1 MKSVLHL
8 FLILIAFMT
17 LPFFTFAQDGSEDK
31 GSLESGTI
39 DSQFDYIYSVSNNFQ
54 EYKVVKQSNL
64 DQLKSH
70 ILDSMRTM
78 RTEVGDLKLL
88 LVSEK
93 DSVKNLNTILATAEA
108 EKQEA
113 IAEKDNF
120 SFLGMGIHKAVY
132 SSMMWILVAVLAG
145 ALAIFSFQYYS
156 SFRKIKKAQKD
167 LAEVQEEFD
176 NHRKNMLDRERKL
189 KRELV
194 DAQLGRK

>member
-1 MKSVLHL
+1 MKSVLSL
-8 FLILIAFMT
+8 SLILIFLIV
-17 LPFFTFAQDGSEDK
+17 LPSYTFAQDSTENI
-31 GSLESGTI
+31 GSLQSGTI

-54 EYKVVKQSNL
+54 EYKVVKQTNL
-64 DQLKSH
+64 DQLKSN

-88 LVSEK
+88 IMNEK
-93 DSVKNLNTILATAEA
+93 DSIKNLNTILITAET

-120 SFLGMGIHKAVY
+120 SFLGMGIHKEVY
-132 SSMMWILVAVLAG
+132 SSIVWILVFVLAG
-145 ALAIFSFQYYS
+145 ALAIFSFQYFT
-156 SFRKIKKAQKD
+156 SFKKIKKAQKD

-176 NHRKNMLDRERKL
+176 NHRKTMLDRERKL

>member
-1 MKSVLHL
+1 MKSVLPL
-8 FLILIAFMT
+8 FLILISLIAVPSFS
-17 LPFFTFAQDGSEDK
+17 FAQEDNEEK
-31 GSLESGTI
+31 GSLKSGTI

-54 EYKVVKQSNL
+54 EYKVVKRTNL
-64 DQLKSH
+64 DQLKSN

-88 LVSEK
+88 IVSEK
-93 DSVKNLNTILATAEA
+93 DSIKNLNAILAIAET

-132 SSMMWILVAVLAG
+132 SSMMWIVVAVLAG
-145 ALAIFSFQYYS
+145 ALAIFSFQYFS
-156 SFRKIKKAQKD
+156 SFKKIRKAQKD

-194 DAQLGRK
+194 DAQLGR

>member
-1 MKSVLHL
+1 MKSVLSL
-8 FLILIAFMT
+8 FLILISLIT
-17 LPFFTFAQDGSEDK
+17 LPSFTFAQESTDDK
-31 GSLESGTI
+31 GSLQSGTI

-54 EYKVVKQSNL
+54 EYKVVKRTNL
-64 DQLKSH
+64 DQLKSN

-88 LVSEK
+88 IVSEK
-93 DSVKNLNTILATAEA
+93 DSIENLNTILASAETQ
-108 EKQEA
+108 KQEA

-132 SSMMWILVAVLAG
+132 SSMMWILVAVLAV
-145 ALAIFSFQYYS
+145 ALAIFSFQYFS
-156 SFRKIKKAQKD
+156 SFKKIRKAQKD
-167 LAEVQEEFD
+167 LADVQEEFD

-194 DAQLGRK
+194 DAQLGR

>member
-1 MKSVLHL
+1 MKSVLSL
-8 FLILIAFMT
+8 FLILISLII
-17 LPFFTFAQDGSEDK
+17 LPSFTFAQESTDDK
-31 GSLESGTI
+31 GSLQSGTI

-54 EYKVVKQSNL
+54 EYKVVKRTNL
-64 DQLKSH
+64 DQLKSN

-88 LVSEK
+88 IVSEK
-93 DSVKNLNTILATAEA
+93 DSIENLNTILASAETQ
-108 EKQEA
+108 KQEA

-132 SSMMWILVAVLAG
+132 SSMMWILVAVLAV
-145 ALAIFSFQYYS
+145 ALAIFSFQYFS
-156 SFRKIKKAQKD
+156 SFKKIIKAQKD
-167 LAEVQEEFD
+167 LADVQEEFD

-194 DAQLGRK
+194 DAQLGR

>member
-1 MKSVLHL
+1 MKRVLPL
-8 FLILIAFMT
+8 LLLAISLIII
-17 LPFFTFAQDGSEDK
+17 PFITFAQTETTEE
-31 GSLESGTI
+31 GSLDSGTI
-39 DSQFDYIYSVSNNFQ
+39 DSQFEYIYSVSNNFQ
-54 EYKVVKQSNL
+54 EYKVVKRTNL
-64 DQLKSH
+64 DQLKSN

-78 RTEVGDLKLL
+78 RTEVGDLKGLI
-88 LVSEK
+88 VSEK
-93 DSVKNLNTILATAEA
+93 DSIKNLNSILVTAET

-132 SSMMWILVAVLAG
+132 SSFMWILVSVLAS
-145 ALAIFSFQYYS
+145 ALAIFSFQYFS
-156 SFRKIKKAQKD
+156 SFKKIRKAQKD

-194 DAQLGRK
+194 DAQLGR

>member
-1 MKSVLHL
+1 MKSALPL
-8 FLILIAFMT
+8 LLILISLAT
-17 LPFFTFAQDGSEDK
+17 IPSFTFAQASADDK
-31 GSLESGTI
+31 ASLKSGTI
-39 DSQFDYIYSVSNNFQ
+39 DSQFDYIYGVSNNFQ
-54 EYKVVKQSNL
+54 EYKVVKRTNL
-64 DQLKSH
+64 DQLKAN

-78 RTEVGDLKLL
+78 RAEVGDLKLL
-88 LVSEK
+88 IVSEK
-93 DSVKNLNTILATAEA
+93 DSINNLNSILMIAET

-132 SSMMWILVAVLAG
+132 SSMMWILISVLAA
-145 ALAIFSFQYYS
+145 ALAIFSFQYFT
-156 SFRKIKKAQKD
+156 SFKKIRKAQKD

-194 DAQLGRK
+194 DAQLGR

>member
-1 MKSVLHL
+1 MKSALPL
-8 FLILIAFMT
+8 LLILISLAT
-17 LPFFTFAQDGSEDK
+17 IPSFTFAQASSDDK
-31 GSLESGTI
+31 GSLQSGTI
-39 DSQFDYIYSVSNNFQ
+39 DSQFDYIYEVSNNFQ
-54 EYKVVKQSNL
+54 EYKVVKGTNL
-64 DQLKSH
+64 DQLKAN

-78 RTEVGDLKLL
+78 RAEVGDLKLL
-88 LVSEK
+88 IVSEK
-93 DSVKNLNTILATAEA
+93 DSINNLNSILMLAET

-132 SSMMWILVAVLAG
+132 SSMMWILISVLAA
-145 ALAIFSFQYYS
+145 ALAIFSFQYFT
-156 SFRKIKKAQKD
+156 SFKKIRKAQKD

-194 DAQLGRK
+194 DAQLGR